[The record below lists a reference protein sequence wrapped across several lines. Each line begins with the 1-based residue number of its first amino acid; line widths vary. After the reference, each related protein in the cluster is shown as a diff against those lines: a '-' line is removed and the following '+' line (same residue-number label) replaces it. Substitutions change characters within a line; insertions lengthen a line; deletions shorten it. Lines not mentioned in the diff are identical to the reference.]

1 MDVPFFS
8 NFILMLYGLYQINWQ
23 LSSDIWVVHRDSISY
38 VTQGL
43 IDEKVQEEEESRA
56 KIAVSAAGRQQRH
69 RQHKGDDAAK
79 QGTDTK
85 TVGPGGDGANISRG
99 EGE

>member
-1 MDVPFFS
+1 
-8 NFILMLYGLYQINWQ
+8 MLYGLYQINWL
-23 LSSDIWVVHRDSISY
+23 LSSDIGVVHRDSISY